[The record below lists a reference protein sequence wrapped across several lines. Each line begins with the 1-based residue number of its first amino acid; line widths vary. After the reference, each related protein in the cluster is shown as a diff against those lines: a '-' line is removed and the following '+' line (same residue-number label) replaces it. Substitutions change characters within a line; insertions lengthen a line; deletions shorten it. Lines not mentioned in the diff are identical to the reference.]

1 MRPDNVKIVARREYL
16 ERVKT
21 KGFWIG
27 TVVFPLFFVAMA
39 VLPTLFMARART
51 THEVVVVDSTG
62 RVASELRVERPRPR
76 RSTGPL
82 SEEQAERRA
91 SPLKFLIEEPR
102 KDRAA
107 QDADLNRRVLA
118 KEVDA
123 WLRIGPE
130 VIAGEPIEYHG
141 RSTSNFMTQE
151 RLERRLS
158 EAVRR
163 VRLADAGFDPDKV
176 GDLSAPVD
184 LRTIK
189 VSETGS
195 RAEGGAAGFLLAYI
209 LFFMLFLG
217 IIIWGTQV
225 MNGVLEEKGTRV
237 VEVLVSSIKPIELM
251 MGKLLG
257 ICLVG
262 LTQFA
267 VWMATL
273 VVMTAPAAVGFLS
286 SRIGAMPSGFDLPS
300 LSPLAAIHFLLF
312 FVLGFL
318 IYASFYA
325 ALGAAFNNIQE
336 AQQIAGTLSILFTV
350 PAVLM
355 PMTIN
360 DPSSTTSLV
369 GSLIPLFTPVLM
381 PLRIV
386 VETPPAWQILLGY
399 ALSVAFLFLMVWLC
413 GRIYRVGILM
423 YGKKPTIPELVRWL
437 RYS

>member
-1 MRPDNVKIVARREYL
+1 MRPDNVKIVARREYI
-16 ERVKT
+16 ERVKS

-27 TVVFPLFFVAMA
+27 TILFPVFFVAMA
-39 VLPTLFMARART
+39 VLPALFLAKTRT
-51 THEVVVVDSTG
+51 THEVIVVDTTG
-62 RVASELRVERPRPR
+62 RVAPELSVERPRSQPR
-76 RSTGPL
+76 RSAGPMDQ
-82 SEEQAERRA
+82 EQVVERQS
-91 SPLKFLIEEPR
+91 SPVRFLVEPPGP
-102 KDRAA
+102 DRAA
-107 QDADLNRRVLA
+107 QDADMNRRVLA

-123 WLRIGPE
+123 WIRIGPE
-130 VIAGEPIEYHG
+130 VIAGEPVEYHG
-141 RSTSNFMTQE
+141 RSTANFMTQE

-163 VRLADAGFDPDKV
+163 VRLADAGLDPDKV

-195 RAEGGAAGFLLAYI
+195 RAEGGQAGFFLAYI

-217 IIIWGTQV
+217 ILIWGQQV

-251 MGKLLG
+251 TGKLVG

-273 VVMTAPAAVGFLS
+273 VAVTTPGLVGS
-286 SRIGAMPSGFDLPS
+286 LTTMPSGFDLPS
-300 LSPLAAIHFLLF
+300 LPPLTAIHFLLF
-312 FVLGFL
+312 FALGFL

-336 AQQIAGTLSILFTV
+336 AQQVAGTMGIVFAV

-355 PMTIN
+355 PMIIN
-360 DPSSTTSLV
+360 DPSSTLSMVSSLV
-369 GSLIPLFTPVLM
+369 PLFTPVLM

-386 VETPPAWQILLGY
+386 VEMPPAWQVVLGY

>member
-1 MRPDNVKIVARREYL
+1 MRPDNIKIVARREYI
-16 ERVKT
+16 ERVKS

-27 TVVFPLFFVAMA
+27 TILFPVFTVAMA
-39 VLPTLFMARART
+39 VLPALFLAKTRT
-51 THEVVVVDSTG
+51 THEVIVVDTTG
-62 RVASELRVERPRPR
+62 RVAPALRVEPAPR
-76 RSTGPL
+76 RSAGPGPL
-82 SEEQAERRA
+82 TEEHVERQS
-91 SPLKFLIEEPR
+91 SPVQFLVEAPR
-102 KDRAA
+102 PDRAA

-123 WLRIGPE
+123 WIRIGPE
-130 VIAGEPIEYHG
+130 VLAGEPVEYHG

-163 VRLADAGFDPDKV
+163 VRLADAGLDPDKV
-176 GDLSAPVD
+176 GDLSKPVD

-195 RAEGGAAGFLLAYI
+195 RAEGGEAGFFLAYI

-217 IIIWGTQV
+217 ILIWGQQV

-251 MGKLLG
+251 TGKLVG

-262 LTQFA
+262 LTQFV
-267 VWMATL
+267 VWIATL
-273 VVMTAPAAVGFLS
+273 VAVTTPGLLGSLTTMPAGL
-286 SRIGAMPSGFDLPS
+286 DLPS
-300 LSPLAAIHFLLF
+300 LAPLTAVHFLLF
-312 FVLGFL
+312 FALGFL

-336 AQQIAGTLSILFTV
+336 AQQVAGTMGIVFAV
-350 PAVLM
+350 PAILM
-355 PMTIN
+355 PMIIN
-360 DPSSTTSLV
+360 DPSSTLSLV
-369 GSLIPLFTPVLM
+369 SSLVPLFTPVLM

-386 VETPPAWQILLGY
+386 VETPPAWQIVLGY
-399 ALSVAFLFLMVWLC
+399 ALSIGFLFLMVWLC

-423 YGKKPTIPELVRWL
+423 YGKKPTIPELVRWM